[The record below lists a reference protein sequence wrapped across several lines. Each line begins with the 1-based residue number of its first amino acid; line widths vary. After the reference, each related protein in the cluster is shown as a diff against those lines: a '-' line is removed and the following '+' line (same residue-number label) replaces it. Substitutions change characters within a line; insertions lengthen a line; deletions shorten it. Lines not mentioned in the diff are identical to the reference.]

1 MDGTLI
7 EAWASTKSF
16 RPKDTDSGGG
26 PDDGGGGRNA
36 PHDFHGEK
44 RSNQT
49 HASSTDP
56 DARLYRKGRGKP
68 ARLCY
73 MGHVLME
80 NRKRCVDLTAFELAG
95 STSCISFPIRRDTDH
110 FGRPFRFAA

>member
-7 EAWASTKSF
+7 EAWASTKSC

-80 NRKRCVDLTAFELAG
+80 NRQTRIFQNRTVQYYG
-95 STSCISFPIRRDTDH
+95 SR
-110 FGRPFRFAA
+110 